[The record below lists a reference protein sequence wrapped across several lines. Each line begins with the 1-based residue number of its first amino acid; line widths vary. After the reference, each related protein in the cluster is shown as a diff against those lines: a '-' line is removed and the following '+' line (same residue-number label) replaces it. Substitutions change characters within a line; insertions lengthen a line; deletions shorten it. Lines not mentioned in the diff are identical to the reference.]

1 MALCNLKVAPVLGS
15 KGDVYDELKLFLGD
29 YETFQLVS
37 WINDTRVIGPDISEN
52 ITRIRYNLSDIM
64 HRYNLFKHM

>member
-29 YETFQLVS
+29 YVKLFNWYPGSMIPGSLGQTLAKILLVY
-37 WINDTRVIGPDISEN
+37 VII
-52 ITRIRYNLSDIM
+52 
-64 HRYNLFKHM
+64 